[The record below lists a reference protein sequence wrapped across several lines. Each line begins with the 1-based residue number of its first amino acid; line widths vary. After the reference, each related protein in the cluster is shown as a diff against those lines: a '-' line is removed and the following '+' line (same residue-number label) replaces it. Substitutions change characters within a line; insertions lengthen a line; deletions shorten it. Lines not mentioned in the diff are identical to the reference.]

1 MHFVGSVPWFVKVL
15 CVLVP
20 WVKRSAHTPS
30 PNMLRVPFALTALLL
45 LSVAL
50 PSLLFSVRDRARTT
64 EFFAQT
70 LLFVYAAG
78 VLVCAVQR
86 DAAHR
91 AYAGLAAQLLL
102 MHLFYS
108 CSAALRRSAALTLYP
123 GAFQAICVLGFGAV
137 FAVYSLST
145 PHVELELMPTLGA
158 LFAPEL
164 AGLAVLIASGVMRAL
179 AEMYEQVL
187 DRYA

>member
-1 MHFVGSVPWFVKVL
+1 MHFVGSVPWFVKVV

-20 WVKRSAHTPS
+20 WAKRSTHPPS
-30 PNMLRVPFALTALLL
+30 LNTLRVPFAATALLL
-45 LSVAL
+45 LSVVL

-70 LLFVYAAG
+70 LLFVYAAAAT
-78 VLVCAVQR
+78 VCAVQR
-86 DAAHR
+86 DATHR
-91 AYAGLAAQLLL
+91 AYASLTAQLLL

-108 CSAALRRSAALTLYP
+108 CSAALRRNAALTLYP
-123 GAFQAICVLGFGAV
+123 RAFQAICVFGFGAV

-145 PHVELELMPTLGA
+145 PHVDLELMPTLGA
-158 LFAPEL
+158 LFVPEL
-164 AGLAVLIASGVMRAL
+164 AGLAVLVASGVMRAL
-179 AEMYEQVL
+179 ADMYEQVL